1 MSEREETKA
10 QKVGRLVPVQG
21 ANGRGGV
28 GIWFYGTSGPALGC
42 SVLQQEDVRAEPA
55 RSFLPGKTMSLEN
68 KTYVRPEV
76 KSAVLSILLSDNAA
90 ASSGTEGPQ
99 GAGGKQA
106 GELAACRLLKSQV
119 FTVRFIILT

>member
-1 MSEREETKA
+1 
-10 QKVGRLVPVQG
+10 
-21 ANGRGGV
+21 
-28 GIWFYGTSGPALGC
+28 
-42 SVLQQEDVRAEPA
+42 
-55 RSFLPGKTMSLEN
+55 MSLEN